1 MLVRRAEIKDIEKIN
16 ELLLQVAMVHHYG
29 RPDLFKANCR
39 KYKNDELVEIVRY
52 SLQKMTEL
60 LWVTHFA

>member
-29 RPDLFKANCR
+29 RPDLFRRQPSDIRCR
-39 KYKNDELVEIVRY
+39 R
-52 SLQKMTEL
+52 
-60 LWVTHFA
+60 

>member
-39 KYKNDELVEIVRY
+39 KYKKTKELEV
-52 SLQKMTEL
+52 
-60 LWVTHFA
+60 

>member
-1 MLVRRAEIKDIEKIN
+1 MLVRRAEIKDNEKIN

-39 KYKNDELVEIVRY
+39 KYKNHQLVEIVTDATRPIFV
-52 SLQKMTEL
+52 TED
-60 LWVTHFA
+60 A